1 MTGQM
6 MPDRPPRP
14 FRIPKKIAM
23 INDIAGYGRCSTT
36 VSLPI
41 ISAMQVQV
49 CPVPT
54 SIFSNHTGFPVH
66 FMHDCTD
73 ILPEYLEKWR
83 ELELTFDGIYCG
95 FLGSVTQIG
104 IVKDFLA
111 SQTGNAGHSRI
122 SADGKR
128 PIVILDPV
136 MGDHGRAYRTITPQ
150 HCEEMKELLTMADII
165 TPNITEACLL
175 TGAAYRE
182 SGWTAEELKELT
194 EKLHSMGPD
203 KIVITGMQDGD
214 DFVNFISVKKES
226 EELPDCSNSYCC
238 GCCRM
243 HIAGESRPGTGD
255 IFASVIAADAVTAL
269 IFSNPWKKPQALSAY
284 AHRPLRSWTF
294 PGNRASALKISCT
307 CSSDRGSS
315 ACPGS
320 GSLFKKT
327 SCV

>member
-6 MPDRPPRP
+6 MPNRPPRP

-83 ELELTFDGIYCG
+83 ELELTFNGIYCG

-122 SADGKR
+122 SA
-128 PIVILDPV
+128 
-136 MGDHGRAYRTITPQ
+136 GRKA
-150 HCEEMKELLTMADII
+150 
-165 TPNITEACLL
+165 
-175 TGAAYRE
+175 
-182 SGWTAEELKELT
+182 AEER
-194 EKLHSMGPD
+194 D
-203 KIVITGMQDGD
+203 
-214 DFVNFISVKKES
+214 N
-226 EELPDCSNSYCC
+226 
-238 GCCRM
+238 
-243 HIAGESRPGTGD
+243 
-255 IFASVIAADAVTAL
+255 
-269 IFSNPWKKPQALSAY
+269 
-284 AHRPLRSWTF
+284 RS
-294 PGNRASALKISCT
+294 L
-307 CSSDRGSS
+307 
-315 ACPGS
+315 
-320 GSLFKKT
+320 
-327 SCV
+327 

>member
-1 MTGQM
+1 MTEQM
-6 MPDRPPRP
+6 MPDRPSRP

-122 SADGKR
+122 SADGNR

-214 DFVNFISVKKES
+214 DFVNFISVKKGP
-226 EELPDCSNSYCC
+226 EELPDCSNSSCRDCFNGYCC

-255 IFASVIAADAVTAL
+255 IFASVIAADAVNSVDFFQSVEKAAGFVRICT
-269 IFSNPWKKPQALSAY
+269 QA
-284 AHRPLRSWTF
+284 
-294 PGNRASALKISCT
+294 
-307 CSSDRGSS
+307 SSELDIPREQGV
-315 ACPGS
+315 CFENF
-320 GSLFKKT
+320 LYML
-327 SCV
+327 V

>member
-1 MTGQM
+1 MKDFRTLIILRKGSAFHDRTNDAGQA
-6 MPDRPPRP
+6 PQGHSG
-14 FRIPKKIAM
+14 FRKKIAM

-122 SADGKR
+122 SADGNR

-136 MGDHGRAYRTITPQ
+136 MGDHGRGLP
-150 HCEEMKELLTMADII
+150 HHHS
-165 TPNITEACLL
+165 
-175 TGAAYRE
+175 AA
-182 SGWTAEELKELT
+182 L
-194 EKLHSMGPD
+194 
-203 KIVITGMQDGD
+203 
-214 DFVNFISVKKES
+214 
-226 EELPDCSNSYCC
+226 
-238 GCCRM
+238 
-243 HIAGESRPGTGD
+243 
-255 IFASVIAADAVTAL
+255 
-269 IFSNPWKKPQALSAY
+269 
-284 AHRPLRSWTF
+284 
-294 PGNRASALKISCT
+294 
-307 CSSDRGSS
+307 
-315 ACPGS
+315 
-320 GSLFKKT
+320 
-327 SCV
+327 

>member
-6 MPDRPPRP
+6 MPDRPSRP

-36 VSLPI
+36 VSLPL

-122 SADGKR
+122 SADGNR

-165 TPNITEACLL
+165 TPQHHGGLPSHRRCIPGIRMDCRRAERAYGEAPLH
-175 TGAAYRE
+175 GAGQNRDNR
-182 SGWTAEELKELT
+182 
-194 EKLHSMGPD
+194 H
-203 KIVITGMQDGD
+203 
-214 DFVNFISVKKES
+214 
-226 EELPDCSNSYCC
+226 
-238 GCCRM
+238 
-243 HIAGESRPGTGD
+243 AGR
-255 IFASVIAADAVTAL
+255 
-269 IFSNPWKKPQALSAY
+269 
-284 AHRPLRSWTF
+284 R
-294 PGNRASALKISCT
+294 
-307 CSSDRGSS
+307 
-315 ACPGS
+315 
-320 GSLFKKT
+320 
-327 SCV
+327 

>member
-255 IFASVIAADAVTAL
+255 IFASVIAADAVNGVD
-269 IFSNPWKKPQALSAY
+269 FSNPWKKPQALSAY

>member
-6 MPDRPPRP
+6 MPDRPSRP

-122 SADGKR
+122 SADGNR

-214 DFVNFISVKKES
+214 DFVNFISVKKEP
-226 EELPDCSNSYCC
+226 EELPDCRKHY
-238 GCCRM
+238 
-243 HIAGESRPGTGD
+243 
-255 IFASVIAADAVTAL
+255 
-269 IFSNPWKKPQALSAY
+269 
-284 AHRPLRSWTF
+284 
-294 PGNRASALKISCT
+294 
-307 CSSDRGSS
+307 
-315 ACPGS
+315 
-320 GSLFKKT
+320 
-327 SCV
+327 

>member
-6 MPDRPPRP
+6 MPDRPSRP

-122 SADGKR
+122 SADGNR
-128 PIVILDPV
+128 PIVILDQ
-136 MGDHGRAYRTITPQ
+136 MCIRDRTISSLRYAIPVSCANEAQ
-150 HCEEMKELLTMADII
+150 LISFLLMISSKNCII
-165 TPNITEACLL
+165 LL
-175 TGAAYRE
+175 
-182 SGWTAEELKELT
+182 
-194 EKLHSMGPD
+194 
-203 KIVITGMQDGD
+203 
-214 DFVNFISVKKES
+214 FII
-226 EELPDCSNSYCC
+226 
-238 GCCRM
+238 
-243 HIAGESRPGTGD
+243 HT
-255 IFASVIAADAVTAL
+255 
-269 IFSNPWKKPQALSAY
+269 
-284 AHRPLRSWTF
+284 LRLNYSFT
-294 PGNRASALKISCT
+294 
-307 CSSDRGSS
+307 SSLYD
-315 ACPGS
+315 
-320 GSLFKKT
+320 
-327 SCV
+327 

>member
-41 ISAMQVQV
+41 ISARISKIHRVPVLVVDQYLQVQV

-255 IFASVIAADAVTAL
+255 IFASVIAADAVNGVDFFQSVEKAAGFVRICT
-269 IFSNPWKKPQALSAY
+269 QA
-284 AHRPLRSWTF
+284 
-294 PGNRASALKISCT
+294 
-307 CSSDRGSS
+307 SSELDIPREQGV
-315 ACPGS
+315 CFENF
-320 GSLFKKT
+320 LYML
-327 SCV
+327 V